1 MTEPVSPAF
10 ARSLLSLDRD
20 FDIGLAHSRLQEKC
34 QHAPQ
39 LPPEPTLE
47 TSDILQ
53 LSTRRVTGR
62 LNPGALNFITK
73 PSP

>member
-20 FDIGLAHSRLQEKC
+20 FDVGLAHSRFQEKR
-34 QHAPQ
+34 QRTPQ

-53 LSTRRVTGR
+53 LSTRRTGR
-62 LNPGALNFITK
+62 LNPGALNFINK
-73 PSP
+73 SAP